1 VQLRPFFAFGGTVV
15 RRKSKFIAN
24 AALMAALY
32 VALTYMQNFLIPGST
47 TWAIQFRASEALCV
61 LAFFTP
67 AAIPGLTVGCLLF
80 NISSAAALPLDT
92 LVGSLATLT
101 AVWGMY
107 LTRNLTV
114 KGYPLFGMLL
124 PAATNA
130 LLVGWELT
138 VYIGGGFWLNAAYV
152 AIGEAAV
159 LLSLGSILFYT
170 FKKRRLDRRLF

>member
-1 VQLRPFFAFGGTVV
+1 MRK
-15 RRKSKFIAN
+15 KSKFIAN

-47 TWAIQFRASEALCV
+47 SWAIQFRASEALCV

-80 NISSAAALPLDT
+80 NISNVAALPLDVP
-92 LVGSLATLT
+92 VGSLATLA
-101 AVWGMY
+101 AVWGMH

-114 KGYPLFGMLL
+114 KGYPLLGMLL
-124 PAATNA
+124 PAVSNA
-130 LLVGWELT
+130 LLVGFELS

-159 LLSLGSILFYT
+159 LLSLGSILLYAI
-170 FKKRRLDRRLF
+170 KKRGLDTRLF